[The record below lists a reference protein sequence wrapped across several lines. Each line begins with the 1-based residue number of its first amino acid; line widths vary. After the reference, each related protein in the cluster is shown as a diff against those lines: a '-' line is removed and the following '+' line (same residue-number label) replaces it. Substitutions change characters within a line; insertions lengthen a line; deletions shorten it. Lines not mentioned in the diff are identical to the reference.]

1 MTDLPQLQ
9 EAVLQVIGAN
19 GGTFAGT
26 LRLTEEIPA
35 DPREL
40 IRNLRRC
47 QHDHLIKSI
56 RSHGGRGHKSVHR
69 LTRAGR
75 WVLTQKGKQ
84 HVQSK

>member
-19 GGTFAGT
+19 GGTYAGT
-26 LRLTEEIPA
+26 ISLTEEIPA

-47 QHDHLIKSI
+47 QHDHLVKSI
-56 RSHGGRGHKSVHR
+56 RSRGGRGHKSVHR
-69 LTRAGR
+69 LT
-75 WVLTQKGKQ
+75 QKGKQ
-84 HVQSK
+84 HVNRSR

>member
-19 GGTFAGT
+19 GGTYAGT

-47 QHDHLIKSI
+47 QHDHLITS
-56 RSHGGRGHKSVHR
+56 RQSHGGRGHKSVHR
-69 LTRAGR
+69 LT
-75 WVLTQKGKQ
+75 QKGRE